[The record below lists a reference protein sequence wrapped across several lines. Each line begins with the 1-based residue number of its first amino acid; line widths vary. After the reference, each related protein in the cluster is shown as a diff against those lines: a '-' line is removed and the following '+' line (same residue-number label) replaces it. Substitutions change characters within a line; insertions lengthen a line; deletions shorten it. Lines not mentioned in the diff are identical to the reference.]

1 EQSSLRMYDVAI
13 IGAGT
18 AGLSAL
24 REVRKATDN
33 FVIIN
38 DGPYGT
44 TCARVG
50 CMPSKALI
58 ESANAFHRRKQLQE
72 LGVHGAEALHADIP
86 AVLRRVRALRD
97 RFVAGTLRITDELG
111 ERSIAGR
118 ARFVSR
124 EEIDVDG
131 RRIRAQRIIIA
142 AGSRPI
148 LPPSWAELGSRVL
161 TSDTLFEQ
169 QSLPA
174 SMAVVGLGVIGC
186 EIAQALSR

>member
-1 EQSSLRMYDVAI
+1 GPPPSFPTRRSSDL
-13 IGAGT
+13 
-18 AGLSAL
+18 
-24 REVRKATDN
+24 
-33 FVIIN
+33 
-38 DGPYGT
+38 
-44 TCARVG
+44 
-50 CMPSKALI
+50 
-58 ESANAFHRRKQLQE
+58 
-72 LGVHGAEALHADIP
+72 GAEALHADIP

-148 LPPSWAELGSRVL
+148 LPPTWAELGSRVL

-169 QSLPA
+169 Q
-174 SMAVVGLGVIGC
+174 
-186 EIAQALSR
+186 